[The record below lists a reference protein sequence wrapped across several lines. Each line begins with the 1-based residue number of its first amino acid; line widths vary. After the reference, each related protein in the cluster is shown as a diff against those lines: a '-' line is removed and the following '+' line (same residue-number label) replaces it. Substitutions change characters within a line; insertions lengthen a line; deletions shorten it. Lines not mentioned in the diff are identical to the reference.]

1 MRKFFSKKHV
11 FDILTALGLICAVA
25 GLAVYPRQAADA
37 AAAGVSM
44 CLEVLIPS
52 LFPFLVLS
60 ALMPELGFTR
70 YLSRIFRPVMK
81 PLFGV
86 GGECAGAMIMG
97 FLGGSPVGAK
107 TVVSM
112 YESGQCSALEAERM
126 LGWCNNS
133 GPAFV
138 IGVAGAGVFSSRG
151 AGIFLYAVHV
161 FSALLVGLL
170 FRRFG
175 AGSGA
180 VRPLTVRTACA
191 RKPFSRIFIE
201 TVRASFMSVI
211 GICGFVIF
219 FTVITR
225 LLYISGI
232 LPFLARAL
240 SLLLSPL
247 GLRDDDALKLLTGM
261 IELSGG
267 IMSLSFSTASL
278 PAMLSMAAFMLGWS
292 GISVHCQVL
301 SFIGDNALSRKSY
314 FAGKLLQSVI
324 SAVLAYVCSKPLL
337 KGQSAAALSVT
348 QSAVPVSPG
357 LARNI
362 SIGIACALCLLAF
375 AAAAAEK
382 HYGNK
387 T

>member
-1 MRKFFSKKHV
+1 MFGIPV
-11 FDILTALGLICAVA
+11 AAGLICAVT
-25 GLAVYPRQAADA
+25 GLVVYPRQAADA

-44 CLEVLIPS
+44 CFEVLIPS

-60 ALMPELGFTR
+60 SLMLGLGFTR
-70 YLSRIFRPVMK
+70 YLSRIFEPVMR

-86 GGECAGAMIMG
+86 SGECSGAIIMG
-97 FLGGSPVGAK
+97 FLGGSPIGAK

-112 YESGQCSALEAERM
+112 YESGMCSSLEAERM
-126 LGWCNNS
+126 LSWCNNS

-138 IGVAGAGVFSSRG
+138 LGVAGAGVFASRS
-151 AGIFLYAVHV
+151 AGILLYTVHV
-161 FSALLVGLL
+161 FSALLVGLM
-170 FRRFG
+170 FRHYGGNDSAKHSRPTCTAF
-175 AGSGA
+175 ARRPFPRVFVEA
-180 VRPLTVRTACA
+180 V
-191 RKPFSRIFIE
+191 SS
-201 TVRASFMSVI
+201 SFMSVL

-232 LPFLARAL
+232 LPFLARTL
-240 SLLLSPL
+240 GLLLTPL
-247 GLRDDDALKLLTGM
+247 GLNGDDVLRLSAGM

-267 IMSLSFSTASL
+267 ILSLSSSSASL
-278 PAMLSMAAFMLGWS
+278 SAGLAMAAFMLGWS
-292 GISVHCQVL
+292 GLSVHCQVL
-301 SFIGDNALSRKSY
+301 SVIGDSALRCESY

-337 KGQSAAALSVT
+337 KSQSAAAFVIPQSV
-348 QSAVPVSPG
+348 VPVSPG
-357 LARNI
+357 LVRNI

-387 T
+387 A